1 MCRSFRSLD
10 RRAWAPAHGD
20 AGLGRQLAGED
31 LSGRPCPRDPAML
44 ASVVNQVPHCGFPV
58 ASLVGFIGTCGLFV
72 AGFPCRATGLR
83 GRTRSEEHTSELQS
97 LMRTSSAVF
106 CLKKKNK

>member
-58 ASLVGFIGTCGLFV
+58 ASLVGFIGTCEIGR
-72 AGFPCRATGLR
+72 ASCRESVSVRVNLG
-83 GRTRSEEHTSELQS
+83 GRRII
-97 LMRTSSAVF
+97 
-106 CLKKKNK
+106 KKKKKINKNK

>member
-20 AGLGRQLAGED
+20 AGLGRQLAGEA

-44 ASVVNQVPHCGFPV
+44 ASVVHQVPPSGFPV
-58 ASLVGFIGTCGLFV
+58 ASLVGFIGPFGLFV
-72 AGFPCRATGLR
+72 SGFPCPPSVLPPPPSRP
-83 GRTRSEEHTSELQS
+83 S
-97 LMRTSSAVF
+97 LSPPLPLPFSS
-106 CLKKKNK
+106 

>member
-58 ASLVGFIGTCGLFV
+58 A
-72 AGFPCRATGLR
+72 
-83 GRTRSEEHTSELQS
+83 RSEEHTSELPVTNAH
-97 LMRTSSAVF
+97 LVCR
-106 CLKKKNK
+106 LLLEKNKNYVEIPTAQTNNNTVRNKTFLST

>member
-1 MCRSFRSLD
+1 
-10 RRAWAPAHGD
+10 
-20 AGLGRQLAGED
+20 
-31 LSGRPCPRDPAML
+31 ML

-83 GRTRSEEHTSELQS
+83 GRTAGHGGAPRDPHPTSQLAE
-97 LMRTSSAVF
+97 AGG
-106 CLKKKNK
+106 